1 VENVTDPKAVALQFN
16 VACHTEGC
24 ENFDIVIEIPSY
36 DEVPTV
42 ICGACSQSIT
52 DVKPK
57 PTPKKK

>member
-1 VENVTDPKAVALQFN
+1 MENIIDPTQPLLQSL

-24 ENFDIVIEIPSY
+24 ENADIVIEISSY
-36 DEVPTV
+36 DAAPTV
-42 ICGACSQSIT
+42 FCGVCALQIT

>member
-1 VENVTDPKAVALQFN
+1 MEIFDPTKLELKFN

-24 ENFDIVIEIPSY
+24 ENAEIVIEIPSY
-36 DEVPTV
+36 DEVPIV
-42 ICGACSQSIT
+42 ICGACSNSIT